1 MNSADLKIFDF
12 SPHLFWDIDAN
23 EIDFDNN
30 KDIVIQRILQYGFF
44 SDWSLIYKYYGLD
57 VIVEVAK
64 GLRDLDDKSIYFIS
78 SLSNTPLDAF
88 LCYTMKQSTPRHW
101 DF

>member
-1 MNSADLKIFDF
+1 MKPAVLNISDL
-12 SPHLFWDIDAN
+12 SPHLFWDIDAK
-23 EIDFDNN
+23 EIDFNNN
-30 KDIVIQRILQYGFF
+30 KDIVIQRILQYGFL

-57 VIVEVAK
+57 VIAEVAK

-88 LCYTMKQSTPRHW
+88 LCYTTKQSIPKHW
-101 DF
+101 GL